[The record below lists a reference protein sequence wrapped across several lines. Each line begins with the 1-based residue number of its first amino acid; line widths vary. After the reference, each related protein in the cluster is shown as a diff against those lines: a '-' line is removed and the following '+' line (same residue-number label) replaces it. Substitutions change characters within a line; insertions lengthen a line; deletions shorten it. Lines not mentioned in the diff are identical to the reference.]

1 LPPAPDA
8 RYAVQRLLGAGGMGE
23 VHLCRDGRL
32 GRDVAM
38 KVIRGATALGSEG
51 AARFVNEARLQ
62 GQLEH
67 PAIVPVYDLATDT
80 QGQPYFTMK
89 RIAGTTL
96 REVLDELADG
106 SGPVSHGRVS
116 HGPVSSARGKLL
128 RDASPQARAGF
139 TRRKLVGLIAQV
151 ANAVGFAHARGVTHR
166 DLKPENLMFG
176 EFGEVYVLDWGVAR
190 APRAA
195 SPGTSST
202 QRAAPPLDASLASPT
217 PPPEGEPTTQ
227 DGALVGTPGYMAPE
241 QAQGDAERVGPASDV
256 YALGCVLFEV
266 LSGRAAHEG
275 VTTAALLAST
285 LTRSSLSPCE
295 AAPDREVPAEL
306 DAICRTA
313 TSLVPGDRHADG
325 RELARALEDFLD
337 GERSL
342 ELRRAEAIAHLDRA
356 EATLREVAEGRAGET
371 EREAGLR
378 ELGRALALDPSNDRA
393 LTLVSRLVFSDRT
406 LPPGAVAE
414 LEAVELEDR
423 RRGNRIALVAYAVW
437 FLFSF
442 AGFYRPKSVALAV
455 AMSAGILALLIYSAW
470 MNLSGNVQRRF
481 MRVAIVANFLLVA
494 LNGAY
499 LGPLLVVPGLAS
511 VVSASFLVGIR
522 ATRETKLLLLGG
534 SLFSFL
540 APFGLSL
547 LGVVENAYSFE
558 SGGMMV
564 RSLSN
569 HLDSPVAS
577 LSMLTVVGIAQQ
589 LVTFRLVGSAT
600 DRLVRAERRNLGLAY
615 RLRQLLPR
623 NATVSG

>member
-1 LPPAPDA
+1 
-8 RYAVQRLLGAGGMGE
+8 MGE

-38 KVIRGATALGSEG
+38 KVMRGATTLGTDG
-51 AARFVNEARLQ
+51 AARFVREARLQ

-67 PAIVPVYDLATDT
+67 PSIVPVYDLAADA

-96 REVLDELADG
+96 REVLDELA
-106 SGPVSHGRVS
+106 
-116 HGPVSSARGKLL
+116 HGPSSSRHGP
-128 RDASPQARAGF
+128 SRAGHDGGGF
-139 TRRKLVGLIAQV
+139 TRRKLVGLIAQA

-190 APRAA
+190 APRPSAA
-195 SPGTSST
+195 EGASGDAAAAPTHDPLPGTP
-202 QRAAPPLDASLASPT
+202 A
-217 PPPEGEPTTQ
+217 PEGEVTTQ
-227 DGALVGTPGYMAPE
+227 AGALVGTPGYLSPE
-241 QAQGDAERVGPASDV
+241 QARGDGDAVGPASDV

-266 LSGRAAHEG
+266 LAGRAAHEG
-275 VTTAALLAST
+275 VTTASLLASA
-285 LTRSSLSPCE
+285 LTRGALSPSD
-295 AAPDREVPAEL
+295 AAPERAIPVEL
-306 DAICRTA
+306 DAICRKA
-313 TSLVPGDRHADG
+313 TSMAPGERHADG
-325 RELARALEDFLD
+325 RALAWALEEFLD

-342 ELRRAEAIAHLDRA
+342 ELRRSEAIAHLERA
-356 EATLREVAEGRAGET
+356 EVTLGAVAEGRAGEA

-406 LPPGAVAE
+406 LPPAAVAE
-414 LEAVELEDR
+414 LEAVEHEDR
-423 RRGNRIALVAYAVW
+423 RRGNRVALVAYAMW
-437 FLFSF
+437 FVFSLF
-442 AGFYRPKSVALAV
+442 GFYRPKSVALAL
-455 AMSAGILALLIYSAW
+455 ATSAGVLALLLYSAW
-470 MNLSGNVQRRF
+470 MHLSGSVQRRF

-511 VVSASFLVGIR
+511 VIAASFLVGIR

-540 APFGLSL
+540 APLGLSL
-547 LGVVENAYSFE
+547 LGVVENPYAFE
-558 SGGMMV
+558 GGAMVV

-569 HLDSPVAS
+569 RLDSPVAT
-577 LSMLTVVGIAQQ
+577 LSMLTIVGIAQQ
-589 LVTFRLVGSAT
+589 VVTYRLVGSAT

-623 NATVSG
+623 DASLSA